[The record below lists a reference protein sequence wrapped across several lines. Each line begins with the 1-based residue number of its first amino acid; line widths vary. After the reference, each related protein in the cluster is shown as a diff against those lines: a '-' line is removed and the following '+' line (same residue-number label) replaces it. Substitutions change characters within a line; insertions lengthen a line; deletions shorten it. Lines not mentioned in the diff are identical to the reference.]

1 MRMNITSTAAGVIA
15 LLNEPESEVKVFA
28 LNKLNTIV
36 DVFWAEISEAVG
48 TIEMLYEDTTF
59 KHRNMAALVASKV
72 YYHLGSFEDS
82 LTFALGADRLFD
94 VNDTSEY
101 VQTIIAKCIDHYIKL
116 RVQQAEEGLAND
128 RGDASVTTEIDPRLE
143 AVVNRMFQRCF
154 SDHQYKQALGIALET
169 RRLDVF
175 EKAIL
180 ESKNVPVV
188 LSYALKV
195 CMSLIQSRH
204 FRNTVLRILV
214 KLYMGLATPDYIS
227 VCQCLI
233 FLNDPQAV
241 AEILEN
247 LLKSGNSDSSL
258 MAFQIGFDLYES
270 ATQEFL
276 HKIQDALRATAPIPL
291 PSPTAL
297 KSTSATATTQPTEE
311 QEDETPVAES
321 TEPKITPAVAVLA
334 NSAPTTKLEDL
345 SESER
350 VLQDNVTKLHA
361 ILGGDNT
368 IALHL
373 QFLIRSNKTD
383 LLIVKKTKDVV
394 RNSICHNATI
404 IANGFFHAGTTSDQ
418 FLRDNLDWLGRATN
432 WAKFTATASLGVIH
446 KGHEKESLHLMSTYL
461 PKDTGAG
468 SAYSEGGGL
477 YALGLIHVNHGGEMS
492 DYLLDQLKEA
502 STDIAR
508 HGGCLGLGLA
518 AMGTAKQDYYEQ
530 LKFNLY
536 QDDAVTGNYEYNIQL
551 MIYLTG
557 LDIYWPSG
565 SMDFRSY
572 WHTFCN
578 KMHNFLF

>member
-169 RRLDVF
+169 RRIDVF

-195 CMSLIQSRH
+195 CMSLIQSRQ

-214 KLYMGLATPDYIS
+214 KLYMGLATPDYIN

-233 FLNDPQAV
+233 FLDDPQNV

-247 LLKSGNSDSSL
+247 LLKSDKSDSSL
-258 MAFQIGFDLYES
+258 MAFQIGFDLYEN
-270 ATQEFL
+270 ATQQFL
-276 HKIQDALRATAPIPL
+276 QKIQAALRATAPIPL
-291 PSPTAL
+291 PSPTVL
-297 KSTSATATTQPTEE
+297 KSTSATVKPSEEEEAEEEETTI
-311 QEDETPVAES
+311 AES
-321 TEPKITPAVAVLA
+321 TEPKITPAVAILA
-334 NSAPTTKLEDL
+334 NSTPTPKLEDL
-345 SESER
+345 NESDQ

-373 QFLIRSNKTD
+373 QFLIRTNKTD

-492 DYLLDQLKEA
+492 EYLLDQLKEA

-518 AMGTAKQDYYEQ
+518 AMGTARQDFYEQ

-536 QDDAVTGNYEYNIQL
+536 QDDAVTGNYEYSI
-551 MIYLTG
+551 
-557 LDIYWPSG
+557 
-565 SMDFRSY
+565 
-572 WHTFCN
+572 
-578 KMHNFLF
+578 

>member
-169 RRLDVF
+169 RRIDVF

-180 ESKNVPVV
+180 ESKNVPVI

-195 CMSLIQSRH
+195 CMSLIQSRQ

-233 FLNDPQAV
+233 FLNDPEAV

-258 MAFQIGFDLYES
+258 MAYQIGFDLYES
-270 ATQEFL
+270 ATQQFL
-276 HKIQDALRATAPIPL
+276 QKIQAALRPTAPIPL
-291 PSPTAL
+291 PSPTVL
-297 KSTSATATTQPTEE
+297 KSASATATVKPSQE
-311 QEDETPVAES
+311 QEQEEETSVAES
-321 TEPKITPAVAVLA
+321 TEPTITPAVAVLA

-518 AMGTAKQDYYEQ
+518 AMGTAKPDYYEQ

-536 QDDAVTGNYEYNIQL
+536 QDDAVTGNYEYN
-551 MIYLTG
+551 
-557 LDIYWPSG
+557 
-565 SMDFRSY
+565 
-572 WHTFCN
+572 N
-578 KMHNFLF
+578 